1 MHPANLYFYCIN
13 KTVTVIKKKY
23 KYGLVL
29 SGGGTRGFA
38 HLGAIKALEEHGIKP
53 EIISGVSA
61 GAIVG
66 AMYADGKNAEE
77 VLKALISKN
86 MITFLRLVIPKDGL
100 LKMTGFEKT
109 LRKTLTAKTFEEL
122 KIPLILHAM
131 NINTIEYTRFDKGDL
146 VQAIKASSSI
156 PVVFPP
162 VEIDGHQY
170 LDGGI
175 VNNFPVEPLEGKCKT
190 IIGINVN
197 PLGHE
202 DHISG
207 LRTIAIRAFHLT
219 MRNHAETRKD
229 KCDIYIEPEELQ
241 HYGILDLSSARKVF
255 DIGYKKVKEVLAK
268 Q

>member
-1 MHPANLYFYCIN
+1 LHPANLYFYCIN
-13 KTVTVIKKKY
+13 KTVTMIKKKY

-86 MITFLRLVIPKDGL
+86 MIAFLRLVIPKDGL

-255 DIGYKKVKEVLAK
+255 DIGYKKAKEVLAK